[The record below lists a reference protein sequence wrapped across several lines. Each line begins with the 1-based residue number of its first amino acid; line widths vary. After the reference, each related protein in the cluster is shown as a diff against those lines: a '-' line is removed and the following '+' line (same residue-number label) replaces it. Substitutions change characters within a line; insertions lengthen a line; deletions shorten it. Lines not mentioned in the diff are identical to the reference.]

1 MTVRPLLPLI
11 ALTLALSAC
20 SAGKPKE
27 RINPPT
33 LSIQELRIEGD
44 RCTALFRVQ
53 NHSSVSMRFRD
64 IRFDTLNVDG
74 RDLASPAF
82 DANRE
87 IPPYTGEPIRHE
99 LPCPAMT
106 ENASELVY
114 RLSGSISADQPH
126 NRRFDVRHNSRLL
139 PVPGLSG
146 TYR

>member
-1 MTVRPLLPLI
+1 MTVRLLPPLI
-11 ALTLALSAC
+11 ALTVALAAC

-27 RINPPT
+27 RINPPAF
-33 LSIQELRIEGD
+33 SIQELHIDGE
-44 RCTALFRVQ
+44 RCTVQFRVQ

-64 IRFDTLNVDG
+64 IRLDALNLDG
-74 RDLASPAF
+74 RDLAPLAF
-82 DANRE
+82 DAHRE

-106 ENASELVY
+106 DNASELVY
-114 RLSGSISADQPH
+114 RLSGTVNTDQPH

-139 PVPGLSG
+139 PVPGLTG